1 MNFLRQIE
9 EIDKIVDVKKEEEYR
24 KTLFDSAAATSA
36 GVGFSGSYIV
46 NGQPVNI
53 IGGNGSYVIN
63 GEPLNIIGGGF

>member
-9 EIDKIVDVKKEEEYR
+9 EIDKIVDAKKEEEYR
-24 KTLFDSAAATSA
+24 KTLFDSTAASA
-36 GVGFSGSYIV
+36 GLGFSGSYIV

-53 IGGNGSYVIN
+53 IGGNGSYIVN